1 MKLIHKLIFISLI
14 VYTTTVTNPEFSMQ
28 INPREKA
35 CIIEA
40 VWYEARGENL
50 NGRIAVINVIRNRVY
65 SGMYPDSYCDVIR
78 EPKQFSYWH
87 QIKNKKPLVNDSNR
101 VLYLEIET
109 LAEQALK
116 GTILDVVPSDV
127 LWYHHIRVSPKW
139 SKRMKTDTVIG
150 MHKFLR
156 KD

>member
-1 MKLIHKLIFISLI
+1 MKLLHKVIFIALI
-14 VYTTTVTNPEFSMQ
+14 LYTTKVTNPEFSMP
-28 INPREKA
+28 INAREKS

-40 VWYEARGENL
+40 VWHEARGESL

-65 SGMYPDSYCDVIR
+65 SGMYSGSYCKVIR

-109 LAEQALK
+109 LAEEALK
-116 GTILDVVPSDV
+116 GTILEVVPSDV

-139 SKRMKTDTVIG
+139 SKRMKTDRVIG
-150 MHKFLR
+150 LHKFLR
-156 KD
+156 KE